1 MRPDGQAQVEYVA
14 AFVELARRLVVAL
27 SGAPRERLPVRMF
40 VAGGAALH
48 LYTGERVSRDV
59 DAVFSHRIALPEDLD
74 IGYRDADGAARLLYF
89 DRQYNDSLSLMHEDA
104 QDDSLP
110 LSLEGVDS
118 GVLEVRLL
126 TPVDLAVSKLSR
138 YSEQDRADIAT
149 LARRRGLRAAELRR
163 RAEEAIAGYIGNLD
177 RVRLSIELACQ
188 VVAEIEAK
196 AKMGASDH

>member
-1 MRPDGQAQVEYVA
+1 
-14 AFVELARRLVVAL
+14 
-27 SGAPRERLPVRMF
+27 
-40 VAGGAALH
+40 
-48 LYTGERVSRDV
+48 
-59 DAVFSHRIALPEDLD
+59 
-74 IGYRDADGAARLLYF
+74 
-89 DRQYNDSLSLMHEDA
+89 
-104 QDDSLP
+104 
-110 LSLEGVDS
+110 
-118 GVLEVRLL
+118 VRLL

-163 RAEEAIAGYIGNLD
+163 RAEEAIAGYIGNLE

>member
-104 QDDSLP
+104 KDDSLP